1 MSRISKATIIK
12 SVDDHRESFS
22 YEHLDSD
29 LLEQPMEEPWDLA
42 MLVKKLN
49 SSNWFCEVAEA

>member
-1 MSRISKATIIK
+1 MSRICKATLIK
-12 SVDDHRESFS
+12 SVDYLTESFS
-22 YEHLDSD
+22 LEHLDSD
-29 LLEQPMEEPWDLA
+29 LLERPMEELWDLA

>member
-1 MSRISKATIIK
+1 MSRISKATIVK
-12 SVDDHRESFS
+12 SVDYRRESFS
-22 YEHLDSD
+22 LGHLDIE
-29 LLEQPMEEPWDLA
+29 LLEQTTEEPWDLS

>member
-1 MSRISKATIIK
+1 MSRISKAAIIK
-12 SVDDHRESFS
+12 SVDYRRESFS
-22 YEHLDSD
+22 LGHLDSD
-29 LLEQPMEEPWDLA
+29 LLEQKMEEPWDLA

>member
-1 MSRISKATIIK
+1 
-12 SVDDHRESFS
+12 VDYRRESFS
-22 YEHLDSD
+22 LGHLDSD

>member
-12 SVDDHRESFS
+12 SVDYRGESFS
-22 YEHLDSD
+22 LGYLDSD

-49 SSNWFCEVAEA
+49 SSNWFCEVEEA

>member
-1 MSRISKATIIK
+1 MSRISKAAIIK
-12 SVDDHRESFS
+12 SVDYRKESFS
-22 YEHLDSD
+22 LEHLDSD
-29 LLEQPMEEPWDLA
+29 LLEQPMEEPWDLV